1 VALARESVRFG
12 FIART
17 HCLALSGARVRP
29 PAADARVGHG
39 NHARQMCAAGF
50 TIDAREPA
58 RARMTVAGPTI
69 HIEK

>member
-17 HCLALSGARVRP
+17 HVLARSEAQARPLANASFDHGNQARQGC
-29 PAADARVGHG
+29 AAD
-39 NHARQMCAAGF
+39 F